1 MISDAVDPDISC
13 LDAARQF
20 HRREI
25 VVGPDRRGE
34 SMLSICDLNSL
45 VEIIVGIKLMIGPNT
60 SSCAIRMVEVTLPN
74 TVGST
79 K

>member
-34 SMLSICDLNSL
+34 SVCSRVCDLNSL
-45 VEIIVGIKLMIGPNT
+45 IEIRDESTRAIHEAEVWEEVEMQQ
-60 SSCAIRMVEVTLPN
+60 ED
-74 TVGST
+74 
-79 K
+79 